1 MARLTK
7 ENEARARQTIALYP
21 QPRSAMLPLLHL
33 VQEQNGYLTKEG
45 MAHVAELL
53 GLTPVEVYGTASF
66 YDMFFTHPV
75 GTYLVSV
82 CTNIACLLNG
92 GVELLEHAEERLG
105 VQAGGTTSD
114 GTFTLE
120 EVECIG
126 LCGNAPCLTVNWR
139 FFGDVTD
146 ESFDGLVDDLTAG
159 RLTETV
165 PPHGTL
171 SRVRRTVGLMAG
183 APGKGEASA
192 PPAEQGA
199 APVSDAPQ
207 PTAGTSPEA
216 QPASTARA
224 KKAAKQASEV
234 KKKKGSDT
242 RPEPG
247 SGERK

>member
-1 MARLTK
+1 MRLSK
-7 ENEARARQTIALYP
+7 ENEARARSTIALYP

-105 VQAGGTTSD
+105 VQAGATTGD

-146 ESFDGLVDDLTAG
+146 ESFDGLVDDLAAG
-159 RLTETV
+159 RLDETV

-171 SRVRRTVGLMAG
+171 SRVRRSVGLLAG
-183 APGKGEASA
+183 PTAVSA
-192 PPAEQGA
+192 PPVEQGA
-199 APVSDAPQ
+199 APSSDAPQ
-207 PTAGTSPEA
+207 PTAGGSLEK
-216 QPASTARA
+216 QPASKDAAAR
-224 KKAAKQASEV
+224 AAKQVDEV
-234 KKKKGSDT
+234 KTKPGSDT
-242 RPEPG
+242 APEPG
-247 SGERK
+247 SGERE

>member
-1 MARLTK
+1 MRLTK

-21 QPRSAMLPLLHL
+21 QARSAMLPLLHL
-33 VQEQNGYLTKEG
+33 VQEQNGYLTEEG

-105 VQAGGTTSD
+105 VQAGATTED
-114 GTFTLE
+114 GQFTLE

-146 ESFDGLVDDLTAG
+146 DAFDDLVDDLAAG
-159 RLTETV
+159 RLAETV

-171 SRVRRTVGLMAG
+171 SRVRRTVGLLAG
-183 APGKGEASA
+183 AGKGAAST
-192 PPAEQGA
+192 PPMEEGA
-199 APVSDAPQ
+199 APASNAPQ
-207 PTAGTSPEA
+207 PTAGSSPEA
-216 QPASTARA
+216 QPASKATA

-234 KKKKGSDT
+234 KKKRGRDT
-242 RPEPG
+242 TPEPG

>member
-7 ENEARARQTIALYP
+7 ENEARARSTIALYP
-21 QPRSAMLPLLHL
+21 QARSAMLPLLHL

-75 GTYLVSV
+75 GKYLVSV

-105 VQAGGTTSD
+105 VQAGATTAD

-146 ESFDGLVDDLTAG
+146 DTFDDLMDDLSAG

-171 SRVRRTVGLMAG
+171 SRVKRTIGLMAG
-183 APGKGEASA
+183 APSA
-192 PPAEQGA
+192 AAA
-199 APVSDAPQ
+199 APSAERDAAPASDAPQ
-207 PTAGTSPEA
+207 PVGGTSPEA
-216 QPASTARA
+216 QPASKAA
-224 KKAAKQASEV
+224 GKKAAKQASEV

-242 RPEPG
+242 KPERG
-247 SGERK
+247 SGERR